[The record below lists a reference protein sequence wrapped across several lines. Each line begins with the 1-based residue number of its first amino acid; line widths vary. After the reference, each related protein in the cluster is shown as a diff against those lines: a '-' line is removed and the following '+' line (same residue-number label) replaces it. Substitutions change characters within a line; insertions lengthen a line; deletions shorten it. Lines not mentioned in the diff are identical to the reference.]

1 MHGTIKS
8 DRPADKPSKPDVV
21 VIGGGPAGLT
31 AAYELN
37 RYGIK
42 PIVLEK
48 DRIVGGIA
56 RTESYKGFKFDM
68 GGHRFFTKSEIVQK
82 FWEEILA
89 DEFIT
94 RPRLSRIFYKGKFF
108 AYPPQMW
115 DALTGL
121 GFRESLS
128 VIFSYLKWQ
137 ILPYRNVESFEQWVT
152 NNFGKRLFEIFFKT
166 YTEKVWGIPC
176 TELRA
181 EWAAQRIKGLSLK
194 TVARNMLLK
203 TGRKVTTLIE
213 EFEYPRQGPGMMWQA
228 VADKVNAA
236 GGQVKMNSD
245 VIAIRRTG
253 MRVDSVVVNE
263 NGKEVELPADA
274 FISSM
279 PITELVKKLEPA
291 APQDILDAV
300 RDLKYRDFL
309 TVCLIVD
316 QEETFPDNWI
326 YIHEPDVKVGRIQ
339 NFKNWSADMV
349 PDQSKTS
356 LGLEYFCN
364 EGDELW
370 TMSDEELV
378 EFGKREIDKIGLVSA
393 DAVIDGCVYRVPKT
407 YPVYDTSYAAALAK
421 IRSYLDQFENL
432 STVGRNGMH
441 RYNNQD
447 HSMLTAIYAV
457 RNLVLGESHDLWSVN
472 ADQEYH
478 EERLAPQP
486 IDRRNK
492 ARDDNQT
499 AEISAKAA
507 TVVTAK

>member
-1 MHGTIKS
+1 MHGAVSSRDGRHT
-8 DRPADKPSKPDVV
+8 PKPDIV

-37 RYGIK
+37 RYEK
-42 PIVLEK
+42 TPLVLEK

-68 GGHRFFTKSEIVQK
+68 GGHRFFTKSQTVQD
-82 FWEEILA
+82 FWEEILK

-94 RPRLSRIFYKGKFF
+94 RPRLSRIYYKRRFF

-121 GFRESLS
+121 GFRESLT

-137 ILPYRNVESFEQWVT
+137 TFPHRHVESFEQWVT
-152 NNFGKRLFEIFFKT
+152 NNFGRRLFQIFFKT

-194 TVARNMLLK
+194 TVARNMVMK
-203 TGRKVTTLIE
+203 TGRNVTTLIE
-213 EFEYPRQGPGMMWQA
+213 EFEYPRQGPGMMWQT
-228 VADKVNAA
+228 AA
-236 GGQVKMNSD
+236 NKIEEGGGRVMMETD
-245 VIAIRRTG
+245 AIRINRTG
-253 MRVDSVVVNE
+253 NRIDSVTIKTGDRIQDVA
-263 NGKEVELPADA
+263 ADA

-279 PITELVKKLEPA
+279 PITELVKKMEPA
-291 APQDILDAV
+291 APQNVLDAV
-300 RDLKYRDFL
+300 EQLKYRDFL

-316 QEETFPDNWI
+316 QKETFPDNWI
-326 YIHEPDVKVGRIQ
+326 YIHEEQVKVGRIQ
-339 NFKNWSADMV
+339 NFKNWSPEMV

-370 TMSDEELV
+370 DMSDEDLIKLGTKEMD
-378 EFGKREIDKIGLVSA
+378 EIGLISA
-393 DAVIDGCVYRVPKT
+393 DKVIDGVVYRVPKT
-407 YPVYDTSYAAALAK
+407 YPVYDTAYAEALDM
-421 IRSYLDQFENL
+421 IRDYLEQFENL
-432 STVGRNGMH
+432 KTVGRNGMH

-457 RNLVLGESHDLWSVN
+457 RNLVLGETHNLWDIN
-472 ADQEYH
+472 TEQEYH
-478 EERLAPQP
+478 EERLAPGRIERKEPQS
-486 IDRRNK
+486 
-492 ARDDNQT
+492 DNFKNSELKVE
-499 AEISAKAA
+499 AVAA
-507 TVVTAK
+507 SSD